1 MKEPKNYNFDVIKE
15 LYGKD
20 KRMTSD
26 NDLLKELYGKDKR
39 MKLDDLPLFQNTE
52 KKSKL
57 AQAWDECKN
66 KQPWLIPKLAEIA
79 RKLKKRGYT
88 RYSISGLFHILRWE
102 TDDSTGD
109 LGLKV
114 NNNHQPFAARELMQL
129 YPDLDGFFQLREQK
143 PKIGGSWGQIY

>member
-15 LYGKD
+15 LYKKD

-39 MKLDDLPLFQNTE
+39 MKIDDLPLFQNTE

-79 RKLKKRGYT
+79 EKLKKRGYT
-88 RYSISGLFHILRWE
+88 RYSISGLFHILRGE

-114 NNNHQPFAARELMQL
+114 NNNHQPFAARELMQI

-143 PKIGGSWGQIY
+143 PKIGGSWGQIH